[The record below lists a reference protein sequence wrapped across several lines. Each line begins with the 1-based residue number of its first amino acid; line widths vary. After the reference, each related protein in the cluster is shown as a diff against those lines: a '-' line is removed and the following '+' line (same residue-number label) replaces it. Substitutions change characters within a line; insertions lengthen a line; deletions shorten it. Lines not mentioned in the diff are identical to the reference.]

1 MPQANKPSATPSLPG
16 AMARRTDGGPASKQ
30 AVRYAA
36 GEPGA
41 EDFAALQGQ
50 AAMAKTP
57 DARPMDASA
66 LAAAAQGGQSQQQQ
80 GQGPTAMPLDMPSQ
94 LPGQPVTHGADAG
107 PGAGSDSLILPK
119 PVDPRQAE
127 GAALIQRY
135 LPDLQAALQIPGV
148 PDSYRQFV
156 NYLAKNARAGQ

>member
-16 AMARRTDGGPASKQ
+16 ANASRTDGGPASKQ

-57 DARPMDASA
+57 DAKPMPKSA
-66 LAAAAQGGQSQQQQ
+66 ITQAVSQNGQSVQQQ
-80 GQGPTAMPLDMPSQ
+80 PTQNPVQPVPLGAPSQ
-94 LPGQPVTHGADAG
+94 YPTQPVTHGADAG
-107 PGAGSDSLILPK
+107 AGSGSEALILPN
-119 PVDPRQAE
+119 
-127 GAALIQRY
+127 AAQGQY
-135 LPDLQAALQIPGV
+135 QDAQTMFTQMAANPNAS
-148 PDSYRQFV
+148 PAMK
-156 NYLAKNARAGQ
+156 YLAMRIGQGF